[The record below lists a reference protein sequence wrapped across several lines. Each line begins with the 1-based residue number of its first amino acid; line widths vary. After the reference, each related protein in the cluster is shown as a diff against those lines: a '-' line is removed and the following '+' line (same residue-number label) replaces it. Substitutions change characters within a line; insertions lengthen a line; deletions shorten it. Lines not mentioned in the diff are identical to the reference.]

1 MKKAISVLLVLVMV
15 FCLAACGGGS
25 GDGGGGGDDS
35 SSGDKLQVAFVYNDV
50 VGDYGWFWAQ
60 DRGRQ
65 AAQEALDDKIETT
78 YLEKVAPGSAAER
91 VIGDLAAEGYDVIV
105 AASADFEADVKSV
118 AENYPDTYFLICCG
132 AYSNGTNV
140 ESFYS
145 KSYQLAYLMGKLAAW
160 LDVDTLGVVGAV
172 NSPMDLQVQN
182 AYLRGAQSVNP
193 DVQQRIIYTNT
204 YYDPAAE
211 RDAALSLID
220 AGAGCILQATN
231 STAHVQAAEEKG
243 VYAMSEY
250 EDMSEFGPNAYVT
263 GEVLNWG
270 IYYTDT
276 LEKIADGTFTPV
288 AEGVNWIDF
297 STGIMEYAK
306 FGPMVTDDMK
316 AKLDAAAQDLI
327 ADPDQIWR
335 GPIYDNTGTL
345 RVPEGEVMSD
355 EMFTAMDW
363 WVQGTITAGGN

>member
-1 MKKAISVLLVLVMV
+1 MKKVVSVLLVLLMV
-15 FCLAACGGGS
+15 FALAACGGGS
-25 GDGGGGGDDS
+25 GGGEGGGGGEDS
-35 SSGDKLQVAFVYNDV
+35 GKLKVAFVYNDV

-105 AASADFEADVKSV
+105 AASADFEADVRSV

-182 AYLRGAQSVNP
+182 AYLRGAQTVNP
-193 DVQQRIIYTNT
+193 DTQMRT
-204 YYDPAAE
+204 P
-211 RDAALSLID
+211 
-220 AGAGCILQATN
+220 
-231 STAHVQAAEEKG
+231 
-243 VYAMSEY
+243 
-250 EDMSEFGPNAYVT
+250 
-263 GEVLNWG
+263 
-270 IYYTDT
+270 T
-276 LEKIADGTFTPV
+276 LTMIRLLRETP
-288 AEGVNWIDF
+288 
-297 STGIMEYAK
+297 
-306 FGPMVTDDMK
+306 PC
-316 AKLDAAAQDLI
+316 
-327 ADPDQIWR
+327 P
-335 GPIYDNTGTL
+335 
-345 RVPEGEVMSD
+345 
-355 EMFTAMDW
+355 
-363 WVQGTITAGGN
+363 